1 VVFSAVD
8 AVWKKDVVAP
18 TVRVKYELL
27 VLLPVCP
34 EESADDFL
42 EGKVKE

>member
-1 VVFSAVD
+1 VVFSAID
-8 AVWKKDVVAP
+8 AVRKKDIVAP

-27 VLLPVCP
+27 VLLPICP

-42 EGKVKE
+42 ERKVKN

>member
-1 VVFSAVD
+1 MVFSAVD
-8 AVWKKDVVAP
+8 AVRKKDIVAP

-27 VLLPVCP
+27 VLLPVYP

-42 EGKVKE
+42 KRKVKN

>member
-1 VVFSAVD
+1 VFFAVD
-8 AVWKKDVVAP
+8 AVWKKDIVTP

-27 VLLPVCP
+27 VLLPVYL

-42 EGKVKE
+42 EGKVKN